1 MTVFYDESIGV
12 KNSKVFDA
20 VIDWTWKRLNLNG
33 DIDITYSLDNLTN
46 DEQGDLRGYCLCDPE
61 DTQEFEI
68 FICKTMQR
76 TDIKTN
82 PNVCTQCLCCQLI
95 CSLINTGCFN
105 PLAANIVI
113 EQNQIS
119 FTNECRKCDRCLKYC
134 TSGAITRI

>member
-76 TDIKTN
+76 TDMMITIMHEMVHASQHSEGR
-82 PNVCTQCLCCQLI
+82 PLCEDEAYRMEKELY
-95 CSLINTGCFN
+95 NEFMGV
-105 PLAANIVI
+105 NI
-113 EQNQIS
+113 
-119 FTNECRKCDRCLKYC
+119 T
-134 TSGAITRI
+134 